1 MFVRMDSVRELAKS
15 RPAKRLASGTLL
27 AAAIALSGCQ
37 SEGTGPAEL
46 PPAACEDAS
55 VLKPNRQLKAFHNKP
70 VRVKGSPA
78 VLPNTVW
85 APASEVQA
93 FFGNKP
99 VKVVFTI
106 SRRMYLL
113 EYAGGE
119 AVVTTISSGDESL
132 SGLDGSIN
140 SPLFSP
146 DGKKITYAGT
156 IQGRPAF
163 IRDAVGGDAEAVRI
177 PLDSKSGVTADPHWH
192 VEDGRTWI
200 YYSTKFGLVGYNKD
214 CNQIQGATYRKEV
227 LDDTGVGPA
236 QVTGIPGSYRG
247 GVSLDGMWAGTSYS
261 ASALYSRLRD
271 TTIILDRGAQKCN
284 ASMNPFP
291 IGSLRSDYLM
301 LLAFGGEG
309 YRSIEGDLVYEEQ
322 HENFWIHNRD
332 DKVVWQAK
340 RPDTVQYY
348 RWEKPEWSTH
358 PEYATAIALRP
369 DDDGDLYVVRIGDLA
384 NAEEG
389 KLHQAQGY
397 LKIAAFGF
405 NSDSYSHLW
414 VGE

>member
-1 MFVRMDSVRELAKS
+1 MFVRMESVRKKS
-15 RPAKRLASGTLL
+15 SPRPAMSLASGSLL
-27 AAAIALSGCQ
+27 AVAFALSGCQ
-37 SEGTGPAEL
+37 DQGAGPAVL
-46 PPAACEDAS
+46 PPAPCEDAS
-55 VLKPNRQLKAFHNKP
+55 VLKPNRPLKAFHNKP
-70 VRVKGSPA
+70 MRVKGTPA
-78 VLPNTVW
+78 DLPRTVW
-85 APASEVQA
+85 ASASEVQT

-99 VKVVFTI
+99 VKVVFTA

-119 AVVTTISSGDESL
+119 AVVTKISSGDESL
-132 SGLDGSIN
+132 SGLDGSIC

-146 DGKKITYAGT
+146 DGKKITYNGT
-156 IQGRPAF
+156 IQGRPGF

-177 PLDSKSGVTADPHWH
+177 PLDTKSGVTADPHWH
-192 VEDGRTWI
+192 IAEGKTWI

-227 LDDTGVGPA
+227 LGDSMGPA
-236 QVTGIPGSYRG
+236 QITGIPGSYRG

-261 ASALYSRLRD
+261 AAAIFDRQRD
-271 TTIILDRGAQKCN
+271 TTIIIDGGAQKCN

-291 IGSLRSDYLM
+291 IGSLRSDYMM
-301 LLAFGGEG
+301 LLGFGGAG
-309 YRSIEGDLVYEEQ
+309 YRSIEGNLIYEEQ

-332 DKVVWQAK
+332 DKVVWQAQ
-340 RPDTVQYY
+340 RPDSATYY

-397 LKIAAFGF
+397 LKIASFGF